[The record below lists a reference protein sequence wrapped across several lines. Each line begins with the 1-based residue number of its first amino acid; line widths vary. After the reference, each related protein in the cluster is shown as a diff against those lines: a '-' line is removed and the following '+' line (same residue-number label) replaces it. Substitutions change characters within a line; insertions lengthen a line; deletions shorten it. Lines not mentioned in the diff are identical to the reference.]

1 VDNLL
6 NNELIMLK
14 VLDLFSGIGG
24 FSLGLESTGHFKTIA
39 FVEKDKFCQK
49 VLQKNFKNIPIEGD
63 IRNVKGEKYKADV
76 VTGGFPCQPFS
87 VAGKR
92 KGTDDDRYLWD
103 ETIRVVRECKPKY
116 FIGENVEG
124 LINIQ
129 EGMVLRQV
137 QTDLEKE
144 GFEVQCFIIPA
155 SGIGAWHQRK
165 RVWIVGYSEHNGHTS
180 TKIKGSSNK
189 TNDDCKKRK
198 HQTIESERTSRYRNN
213 ENVWMDVSNSN
224 ARFGIGENKEIQTRG
239 NSINNG
245 SSTDVPNSKSKWSR
259 ECRELDKKKRLEE
272 SKSTQSD
279 CICSDVPNS
288 DSRMRRRWGTIGESG
303 ANKIWEFYSEKEKQS
318 EQNFRS
324 KTIGCDDIFRE
335 KQNLQYT
342 NNKRCKESDLSTK
355 SKKSDFG
362 NREYDSTRENKTW
375 WQTQSNLCGVP
386 DGVSYE
392 LDKDRANRIKALG
405 NSIVPQIVRELGLA
419 IIEAENDR

>member
-1 VDNLL
+1 
-6 NNELIMLK
+6 MQQTKLK

-24 FSLGLESTGHFKTIA
+24 FSLGLESTGHFETIA
-39 FVEKDKFCQK
+39 FCEKDEFCQK

-63 IRNVKGEKYKADV
+63 VRNVKGDKYKADV

-103 ETIRVVRECKPKY
+103 ETIRVVRECKPKW

-144 GFEVQCFIIPA
+144 GFEVQCLIIPA

-224 ARFGIGENKEIQTRG
+224 ARFGIGENKEIQARG
-239 NSINNG
+239 NTFING
-245 SSTDVPNSKSKWSR
+245 SKNVSNTESKWSR

-288 DSRMRRRWGTIGESG
+288 QCNEHKHTPTRQSGTGEVWG
-303 ANKIWEFYSEKEKQS
+303 FYSEKEKQTS
-318 EQNFRS
+318 HDLWS
-324 KTIGCDDIFRE
+324 KTTRCNDTSG
-335 KQNLQYT
+335 KQKNLSDSE
-342 NNKRCKESDLSTK
+342 CKGLEGLSQHSSTI
-355 SKKSDFG
+355 SKQDKGLQSR
-362 NREYDSTRENKTW
+362 NENSRGEERQKTW